1 MGDITHVTYN
11 TQSHAHIAKN
21 KKSTC
26 ICLELHVF
34 NSFILIHT
42 HIKVHKYNLCLI
54 HVHDVIWS
62 TTVGVCINTWDF
74 FFRPHWV
81 LAPPMWYRTP
91 RPATLPPLV
100 LPIPPLYMGKLS
112 HYKWNLRFF
121 GFAYLYCIFIY
132 KVVLLILL
140 EYSVYFR
147 TPPQNHFPED
157 HSTPGSQMRRDYS
170 SPHLSGKV
178 NSYTSP
184 HGRGKKLLSERNS
197 SSLVWLLL

>member
-1 MGDITHVTYN
+1 M
-11 TQSHAHIAKN
+11 AKN

-62 TTVGVCINTWDF
+62 TTVGVCINTCDF
-74 FFRPHWV
+74 FYRPHWV

-91 RPATLPPLV
+91 RPATPPPLV
-100 LPIPPLYMGKLS
+100 LPIPPRYMGKLS

-140 EYSVYFR
+140 EYSIYFR